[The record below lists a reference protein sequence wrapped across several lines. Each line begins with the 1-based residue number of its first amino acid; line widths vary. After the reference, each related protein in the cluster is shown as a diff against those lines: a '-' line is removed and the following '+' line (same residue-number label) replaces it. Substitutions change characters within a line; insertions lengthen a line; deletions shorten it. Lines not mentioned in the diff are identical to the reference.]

1 MEWPSGEATVCKT
14 VHTGSIPVSTSQNR
28 FTGFLARL
36 AQRESASLTRKRSL
50 VQSQYRAPESRTDSL
65 NKSSCGCSAVGS
77 ASPCQGEGREFE
89 SRHPLHS
96 NLPLGAGFF
105 ISSSTPPPPSRA
117 PAPSN
122 PSRSLQLAFVNTSTT
137 DHSRLAPSSKLQ
149 RLVTTTWV
157 AGPTHPARRSHST
170 QQDTRAERSVHTPDQ
185 QALRTLALAA
195 LWPVALA
202 LFVHRVFI
210 LGVNGDLT
218 DDFSTVYYALRRF
231 HEGVEIYN
239 ENYSFVDPHYLYNP
253 GATLL
258 LSPLALTTHI
268 GLARVAFIVVN
279 ALVIVVA
286 LALLTRL
293 AGASLRGPVF
303 PGAITAAFLTES
315 VRNTLIFSNI
325 NGLLLLA
332 LSLFLYL
339 LLHERVLLAGVVLGL
354 AILVKPL
361 FLPLI
366 FLPLLKL
373 QWRAV
378 AGAIAVPALLNVVA
392 WPFVPGASDYIFRT
406 MPYLSLVRDY
416 ANSSLPGMAVY
427 FGMPEWQQK
436 LWFVVFA
443 VVVVVAIIFVA
454 RIRYVDPFTW
464 ATTTSAI
471 LLCGVFFLSSLG
483 QMYYSMLLFPV
494 FFTAL
499 RTRSVVRNPV
509 VWAAAYCF
517 YTTDEFVPSRFPSQ
531 GEWLTALLPTVG
543 WAAFLLACAVIALSW
558 WYDERRSASTAA

>member
-1 MEWPSGEATVCKT
+1 MK
-14 VHTGSIPVSTSQNR
+14 
-28 FTGFLARL
+28 
-36 AQRESASLTRKRSL
+36 
-50 VQSQYRAPESRTDSL
+50 
-65 NKSSCGCSAVGS
+65 
-77 ASPCQGEGREFE
+77 
-89 SRHPLHS
+89 
-96 NLPLGAGFF
+96 
-105 ISSSTPPPPSRA
+105 
-117 PAPSN
+117 
-122 PSRSLQLAFVNTSTT
+122 TSTT
-137 DHSRLAPSSKLQ
+137 DHSRLAPGTKLQ
-149 RLVTTTWV
+149 RLLSTTWV
-157 AGPTHPARRSHST
+157 AGPTHPACRSRSSNHT
-170 QQDTRAERSVHTPDQ
+170 DGAEKSVHAPDTQ
-185 QALRTLALAA
+185 KLRTLALAA

-202 LFVHRVFI
+202 LFVHRLFI

-268 GLARVAFIVVN
+268 GLARIAFIVVN
-279 ALVIVVA
+279 AVAIVLA

-303 PGAITAAFLTES
+303 PGAIAAAFLTES

-332 LSLFLYL
+332 LSMFLYL
-339 LLHERVLLAGVVLGL
+339 LLHERVMLAGIVLGL
-354 AILVKPL
+354 AIVVKPL
-361 FLPLI
+361 FLPLF

-378 AGAIAVPALLNVVA
+378 AGAVAVPALLNVVA
-392 WPFVPGASDYIFRT
+392 WPFVPGASDYVSRT

-427 FGMPEWQQK
+427 FGMPVWQQR

-443 VVVVVAIIFVA
+443 AVVVVAIVFLA
-454 RIRYVDPFTW
+454 RIRYVDAFTW
-464 ATTTSAI
+464 ATTTSAV

-494 FFTAL
+494 FFTSL
-499 RTRSVVRNPV
+499 RAVSVMRNPV

-517 YTTDEFVPSRFPSQ
+517 YTTDEFVPSRFPRQ
-531 GEWLTALLPTVG
+531 GEWLTSLLPTFG

-558 WYDERRSASTAA
+558 WNDERRSACAAA